1 MKRATIMHKKWAIYD
16 ALYILF
22 LANLKCFWPILVAK
36 NWSISMFNFRLYL
49 SQPFSRPEID
59 FVNQFFLKKILGG
72 FYQTSSHTKESILL
86 LFNARK
92 AVSMNVENHDDH
104 GKCSCHFFQVARQG
118 LFGVSHEKCFNI
130 HK

>member
-1 MKRATIMHKKWAIYD
+1 MHKKWAIYHP
-16 ALYILF
+16 LYILF
-22 LANLKCFWPILVAK
+22 WQILNVFGQYWWPKIGLFHTFFCSILGYIYHNPFHALKLIL
-36 NWSISMFNFRLYL
+36 STNF
-49 SQPFSRPEID
+49 F
-59 FVNQFFLKKILGG
+59 KKILGG